1 MAITSALVLY
11 AVLWFL
17 TLLIVIPIRLK
28 TQGDVGEI
36 VHGTHAGAP
45 HEPQM
50 KKRALITTVVSFV
63 LWVIIASIIISGT
76 LTVRDLD
83 WFDRMGP
90 SASET
95 L

>member
-17 TLLIVIPIRLK
+17 TLLIVLPIRLK

-50 KKRALITTVVSFV
+50 KKRVLITTAVSFV

-83 WFDRMGP
+83 WFERMGP
-90 SASET
+90 QS
-95 L
+95 

>member
-28 TQGDVGEI
+28 TQGDIGEI

-50 KKRALITTVVSFV
+50 KKRILITSAVAFV
-63 LWVIIASIIISGT
+63 LWVIIAYIISSGM

-83 WFDRMGP
+83 WFGRMAPRG
-90 SASET
+90 
-95 L
+95 

>member
-17 TLLIVIPIRLK
+17 TLLVVLPIRLR
-28 TQGDVGEI
+28 TQGDVGQI

-50 KKRALITTVVSFV
+50 KKRILITTAVAFV
-63 LWVIIASIIISGT
+63 LWALIAGLIISGT
-76 LTVRDLD
+76 LTVRDID
-83 WFDRMGP
+83 WFERMGP
-90 SASET
+90 RG
-95 L
+95 

>member
-50 KKRALITTVVSFV
+50 KKRILITTVVAFV
-63 LWVIIASIIISGT
+63 LWAIIAFVISSGM
-76 LTVRDLD
+76 LTVRDID
-83 WFDRMGP
+83 WFGRMAPRG
-90 SASET
+90 
-95 L
+95 

>member
-50 KKRALITTVVSFV
+50 KKRMLITTVVAFV
-63 LWVIIASIIISGT
+63 LWAIIAYVISSGM
-76 LTVRDLD
+76 LTVRDID
-83 WFDRMGP
+83 WFGRMAPRG
-90 SASET
+90 
-95 L
+95 